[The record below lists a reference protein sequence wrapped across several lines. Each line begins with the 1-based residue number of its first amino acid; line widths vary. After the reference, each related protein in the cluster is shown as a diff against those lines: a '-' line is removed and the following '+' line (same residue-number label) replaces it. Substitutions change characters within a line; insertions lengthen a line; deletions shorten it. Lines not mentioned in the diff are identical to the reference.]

1 MEMTD
6 VSQMKQH
13 VVHFENLNKKK
24 KGKLLKY

>member
-13 VVHFENLNKKK
+13 VVHFENLNTFIIESNIF
-24 KGKLLKY
+24 